1 MQKEIEALPKTNFMG
16 SQRNYENVK
25 QQLTERYG
33 IEIAEEYDPLV
44 NCRTYNDWKKNNY
57 LVNRGARSFKAVV
70 VVEKKDKDGK
80 VIKKYLKL
88 ARTVLASFDN
98 GVELT
103 SGQVLGREVHFRF
116 HNSFSPWANLPIF
129 VSLSSEQESDQYGHI
144 QKVSKN

>member
-88 ARTVLASFDN
+88 ARTVLASF
-98 GVELT
+98 
-103 SGQVLGREVHFRF
+103 
-116 HNSFSPWANLPIF
+116 
-129 VSLSSEQESDQYGHI
+129 
-144 QKVSKN
+144 